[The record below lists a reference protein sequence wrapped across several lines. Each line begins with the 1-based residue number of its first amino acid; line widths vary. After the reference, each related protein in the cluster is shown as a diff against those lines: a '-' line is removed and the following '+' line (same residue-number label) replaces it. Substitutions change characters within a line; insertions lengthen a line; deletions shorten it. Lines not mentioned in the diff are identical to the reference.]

1 LALVCPVALAGRNRQ
16 GFVLRSIFGLNLGR
30 QSGKRS
36 VTVWRRGGTRGN
48 ARAGE
53 VAAGDVGLDQA
64 GRRGA
69 RRRFDAEVIDLG
81 NEPPLL
87 VDGGSGGLLDRRRL
101 SVQWFSGTILTGL
114 CGAALMG
121 GAVFAS
127 LDGETNFA
135 TAPERVEMALR
146 GAIAGIGDRLNAFRK
161 ADRLPAIAEQ
171 SVTRQIL
178 KIPTTTRVRER
189 ELVRTRAYVR
199 VTGNLSLTVSDLSAN
214 IPPFNPQKLLSDAVA
229 GDEQTPAAEPDAE
242 VSFVTCDFVGSAPRG
257 SKVTP
262 AVCDLTSLLP
272 KVRTSATLSLDDVL
286 TRVRDVATAV
296 PTNTALRPTTD
307 QTGTITL
314 SYAAEGNPG
323 ADFGFA
329 ARVVPENVTLLPKT
343 TAQTGGGDWSER
355 LVVVRK
361 GETVGSILREL
372 GAAPDEIKQLIAVFG
387 PVAAE
392 GGIKEGQRLRVLMA
406 PLGTGHNRPLRVI
419 ILGDSA
425 IAAAAALSDTGKYVP
440 VDIRNVDKEATEA
453 SDDSSDDD
461 GKGPRLY
468 QSLYETALRNNVPK
482 SVIEELVR
490 IYSYDVDFQRKV
502 QPGDSFEVLYSDDEN
517 VENKNEVRYATLS
530 VGGDTKKYYHF
541 QTTDDGTFDYY
552 DETGKSAKKFLVR
565 KPVAI
570 GLVTSGFGW
579 RTHPM
584 LHVSELHSGVDW
596 AAPMGTPIFAAGN
609 GNIEEIGLKGGYGK
623 YVKMRHAN
631 GYETAYGHMTAFAR
645 GLDVGAKVR
654 QGQIIGFVGSTG
666 MSTGSHVHFEIL
678 INDRFVDPMKV
689 KLPRGRVLDG
699 ATLALFDKDRDQL
712 DAVMARAPARVAQS
726 R

>member
-1 LALVCPVALAGRNRQ
+1 M
-16 GFVLRSIFGLNLGR
+16 RSIFGLNLGR
-30 QSGKRS
+30 QSGIRS

-48 ARAGE
+48 GRAGE

-64 GRRGA
+64 RLRGA

-178 KIPTTTRVRER
+178 KIPTSTRVRER
-189 ELVRTRAYVR
+189 EMVRTRAYVR

-214 IPPFNPQKLLSDAVA
+214 IPPFNPQKLLADAVA

-242 VSFVTCDFVGSAPRG
+242 VSFVTCDFVAAAPRA

-262 AVCDLTSLLP
+262 AVCDLNSLLP
-272 KVRTSATLSLDDVL
+272 KVKTSAALSLDDVL
-286 TRVRDVATAV
+286 TRVREVATTV

-307 QTGTITL
+307 PTGTITL

-329 ARVVPENVTLLPKT
+329 ARVVPENVTLLSKT
-343 TAQTGGGDWSER
+343 TVQTNGGGDWSER
-355 LVVVRK
+355 LVVVKK

-372 GAAPDEIKQLIAVFG
+372 GAAPDEIKQIIAVFG

-541 QTTDDGTFDYY
+541 QTTDDGTYDYY

-565 KPVAI
+565 KPVAV
-570 GLVTSGFGW
+570 GLVNSGFGW

-609 GNIEEIGLKGGYGK
+609 GTIEEIGLKGGYGK